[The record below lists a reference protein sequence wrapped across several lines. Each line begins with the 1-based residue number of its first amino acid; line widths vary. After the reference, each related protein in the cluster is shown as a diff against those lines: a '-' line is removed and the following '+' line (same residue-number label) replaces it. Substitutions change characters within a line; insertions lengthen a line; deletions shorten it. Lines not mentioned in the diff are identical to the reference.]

1 MAIISNYENYEIS
14 LHQKTDS
21 VYIQFLDKQ
30 FYKIYSNNYLDTDI
44 LQFNMSLDIFYKV
57 LLTVFKALIDDKKEV
72 ATIKINPSSRNIILN
87 IHHKY
92 YLEFKFELRLDLNTD
107 NSLGAKDLCIK
118 KLEQNI
124 DTLRKEHNTLQKF
137 IDEYMELTITNYFTN
152 NSINDW
158 YSIKINTPI
167 IILNCVSTMN
177 GQVIGLN
184 STCYMPIMNNNSM
197 TFNSNF
203 KMIKCHTL
211 TLQSMASV
219 SFNYSNLP
227 LSLKKLIIYGDTTI
241 TYFSQMDLP
250 NLEIIQLESSKI
262 TTIHS
267 SISHLKSVKTIRIT
281 GCTAF
286 QERDLL
292 LTSGY
297 KFESY

>member
-1 MAIISNYENYEIS
+1 
-14 LHQKTDS
+14 
-21 VYIQFLDKQ
+21 
-30 FYKIYSNNYLDTDI
+30 
-44 LQFNMSLDIFYKV
+44 MSLDIFYKV
-57 LLTVFKALIDDKKEV
+57 LLTVFKALVDNDKTV
-72 ATIKINPSSRNIILN
+72 ATININPSSRNIILN

-137 IDEYMELTITNYFTN
+137 IDEFMELTITDFFVSGVGYSFNE
-152 NSINDW
+152 S
-158 YSIKINTPI
+158 YSIKINTPVILLRLIGAITQAYITLNGDTGNIPI
-167 IILNCVSTMN
+167 INTSAM
-177 GQVIGLN
+177 Q
-184 STCYMPIMNNNSM
+184 
-197 TFNSNF
+197 FNSNF

-219 SFNYSNLP
+219 QFNYKNLP
-227 LSLKKLIIYGDTTI
+227 LSLKKLIISGDTTVA
-241 TYFSQMDLP
+241 YFTQMDLP
-250 NLEIIQLESSKI
+250 NLEIIQLENSKI

-281 GCTAF
+281 GCTGF

-292 LTSGY
+292 LTS
-297 KFESY
+297 

>member
-1 MAIISNYENYEIS
+1 
-14 LHQKTDS
+14 
-21 VYIQFLDKQ
+21 
-30 FYKIYSNNYLDTDI
+30 
-44 LQFNMSLDIFYKV
+44 MSLDIFYKV
-57 LLTVFKALIDDKKEV
+57 LLTVFKALVDNDKTV
-72 ATIKINPSSRNIILN
+72 ATININPSSRNIILN

-137 IDEYMELTITNYFTN
+137 IDEFMELTITD
-152 NSINDW
+152 NSLGAKDLCIKKLEQNIDTLRKEHNTLQKFIDEFMELTITDFFVSGVGYSFNES
-158 YSIKINTPI
+158 YSIKINTPVILLRLIGAINQAYITLNGDTWNIPI
-167 IILNCVSTMN
+167 INTSAM
-177 GQVIGLN
+177 Q
-184 STCYMPIMNNNSM
+184 
-197 TFNSNF
+197 FNSNF

-219 SFNYSNLP
+219 QFNYKNLP
-227 LSLKKLIIYGDTTI
+227 LSLKKLIISGDTTVA
-241 TYFSQMDLP
+241 YFTQMDLP
-250 NLEIIQLESSKI
+250 NLEIIQLENSKI

-281 GCTAF
+281 GCTGF

-292 LTSGY
+292 LTS
-297 KFESY
+297 